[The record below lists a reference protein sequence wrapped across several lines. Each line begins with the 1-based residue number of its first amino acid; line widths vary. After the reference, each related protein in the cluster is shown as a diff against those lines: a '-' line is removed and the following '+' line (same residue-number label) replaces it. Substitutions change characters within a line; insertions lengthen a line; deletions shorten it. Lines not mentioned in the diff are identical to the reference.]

1 MQVEKHNPTV
11 NKINKTKVEKHPDLH
26 QIQQDRLREIVMEK
40 KQHRIEI
47 QKQKKVEDLKRKQ
60 EKEERSYDRIM
71 NTDEMISN
79 AGTLCRLEKRVY
91 DADYC
96 IVICVVLKE
105 SFCFIDVQATWCT
118 CSQASYTVKKNIK
131 YDATCTC
138 SVDILLKLQYCI

>member
-1 MQVEKHNPTV
+1 MVDGAVGFHRPENVKRMQVEKHNPTV

-105 SFCFIDVQATWCT
+105 SFCFIDVQATEDNT
-118 CSQASYTVKKNIK
+118 AAEAYE
-131 YDATCTC
+131 D
-138 SVDILLKLQYCI
+138 DFF

>member
-1 MQVEKHNPTV
+1 MDGAVGFHRPENVKRMQVEKHNPTV

-26 QIQQDRLREIVMEK
+26 QIQQDRLREIVM
-40 KQHRIEI
+40 
-47 QKQKKVEDLKRKQ
+47 Q

-105 SFCFIDVQATWCT
+105 SFCFIDVQATEDNT
-118 CSQASYTVKKNIK
+118 AAEAYE
-131 YDATCTC
+131 D
-138 SVDILLKLQYCI
+138 DFF